1 MVSIHTPIL
10 LSQQSLVNYDIVNK
24 FNGFFKLPIQT
35 RRRLIAE
42 KIKIKISMGCIIKRK
57 AFLAKDVI
65 LGQKLL

>member
-1 MVSIHTPIL
+1 MVSIHTPKL

-24 FNGFFKLPIQT
+24 FNGFLNSQT

-65 LGQKLL
+65 FGQKLL